1 MTRTLSVSRKVI
13 LRGLGLA
20 AALLLISGCQ
30 GEDEQ
35 AELPPRP
42 VKTVTV
48 SFNPDDT
55 FGSLVG
61 EVQPR
66 FETSFSFRQG
76 GEVRERTVDVG
87 DLVKTGDVLARLDSE
102 DQQDAVRK
110 AEANTFA
117 ARANLENAV
126 LNRDR
131 LQSLYPRTATRQAL
145 DAAIAQATTAQA
157 SVDAADAALRVA
169 NNNLDNRTV
178 MANADGVVTAV
189 GAEVGQIV
197 GGGQMVVR
205 VARMEEKDAV
215 FQVPESAIQS
225 ASRDMRIEV
234 RLLSNP
240 QSTTG
245 GRVREIS
252 PVADPITRNFTVRVA
267 LDNPPE
273 DFRFG
278 SAVRGSVRLTG
289 DPVARLPM
297 TALFNQGSGSAV
309 WIVDPGS
316 STTKLVPVT
325 VLRFETQDFLVT
337 KGIADGDHVIVA
349 GAQQLRP
356 GMAVRLLEG
365 SLQ

>member
-1 MTRTLSVSRKVI
+1 MTPKLFLTRQVAV
-13 LRGLGLA
+13 RGMWLA
-20 AALLLISGCQ
+20 AALFLVTGCQ
-30 GEDEQ
+30 NEEEQ
-35 AELPPRP
+35 TEVPPRP

-66 FETSFSFRQG
+66 FETNFSFRQG
-76 GEVRERTVDVG
+76 GEVRERAVEVG
-87 DLVKTGDVLARLDSE
+87 DIVKAGDVLARLDSE

-110 AEANTFA
+110 AEANVFA
-117 ARANLENAV
+117 AVANLQNAV
-126 LNRDR
+126 QNRDR
-131 LQSLYPRTATRQAL
+131 TQSLYPRTATRQAL

-157 SVDAADAALRVA
+157 SKDASEAALRVA

-178 MANADGVVTAV
+178 KANTDGVVTAV
-189 GAEVGQIV
+189 GAEVGQNV

-205 VARMEEKDAV
+205 VARLEDKDAV
-215 FQVPESAIQS
+215 FQVPESAIQA

-252 PVADPITRNFTVRVA
+252 PVADAITRNFTVRVA

-278 SAVRGSVRLTG
+278 SAVRGSVRLAG
-289 DPVARLPM
+289 DAVARLPM
-297 TALFNQGSGSAV
+297 TALFNKGNDSAV
-309 WIVDPGS
+309 WVVDPAS

-325 VLRFETQDFLVT
+325 VLRFETDDFLVT
-337 KGIADGDHVIVA
+337 KGIAAGDNVVVA

-356 GMAVRLLEG
+356 GMAVRLLQG
-365 SLQ
+365 NR

>member
-1 MTRTLSVSRKVI
+1 MASRLSAYRLTIRSGMSAF
-13 LRGLGLA
+13 L
-20 AALLLISGCQ
+20 ALLLLSGCQ
-30 GEDEQ
+30 KDEEA

-48 SFNPDDT
+48 SFNPEDT

-66 FETSFSFRQG
+66 FETNFSFRQG
-76 GEVRERTVDVG
+76 GEVRERDVDVG
-87 DLVKTGDVLARLDSE
+87 DLVESDQVLAVLDSE

-110 AEANTFA
+110 AEANLSA
-117 ARANLENAV
+117 ARANLDNAIA
-126 LNRDR
+126 NRDR
-131 LQSLYPRTATRQAL
+131 TQSLYPRTATRQAL
-145 DAAIAQATTAQA
+145 DAAIAQANTAQA
-157 SVDAADAALRVA
+157 NADAAEATLRVA
-169 NNNLDNRTV
+169 NNNLDNRV
-178 MANADGVVTAV
+178 VKANAAGVVTAV
-189 GAEVGQIV
+189 GVEVGQVV

-205 VARMEEKDAV
+205 VAQLSDKDAV
-215 FQVPESAIQS
+215 FQIPERTIQS

-278 SAVRGSVRLTG
+278 SAVRGTVRLPG
-289 DPVARLPM
+289 DPIARLPM
-297 TALFNQGSGSAV
+297 TALFNQGNEPAV
-309 WIVDPGS
+309 WVVDTTN
-316 STTKLVPVT
+316 STTRLVPVT
-325 VLRFETQDFLVT
+325 VQRFETQDFLVS
-337 KGIADGDHVIVA
+337 KGLSEGERVVVA
-349 GAQQLRP
+349 GTQQLRP
-356 GMAVRLLEG
+356 DMPVRLLEG

>member
-1 MTRTLSVSRKVI
+1 MAPRLSASRHSTWFCI
-13 LRGLGLA
+13 P
-20 AALLLISGCQ
+20 AALTLVFLAGCQ
-30 GEDEQ
+30 REE
-35 AELPPRP
+35 ETSENPPRP
-42 VKTVTV
+42 VKTVAV
-48 SFNPDDT
+48 SFNPEDT

-61 EVQPR
+61 EVRPR
-66 FETSFSFRQG
+66 FETNFGFRQG
-76 GEVRERTVDVG
+76 GEVRERDVEVG
-87 DLVKTGDVLARLDSE
+87 ELVEPGAVLARLDSE

-110 AEANTFA
+110 AEANVFA
-117 ARANLENAV
+117 ARATLDNAV
-126 LNRDR
+126 ANRDR
-131 LQSLYPRTATRQAL
+131 TQSLYPRTATRQAL
-145 DAAIAQATTAQA
+145 DAAIAQANTAQA
-157 SVDAADAALRVA
+157 NVDAADAALRVA
-169 NNNLDNRTV
+169 NNNLDNRVLT
-178 MANADGVVTAV
+178 ANAAGVVTAV

-197 GGGQMVVR
+197 GGGQMVAR
-205 VARMEEKDAV
+205 VAQMKEKDAV
-215 FQVPESAIQS
+215 FQVPESTIQ
-225 ASRDMRIEV
+225 AANRDMRIEV

-278 SAVRGSVRLTG
+278 SAVRGTVRVPG
-289 DPVARLPM
+289 DPIARLPM
-297 TALFNQGSGSAV
+297 TALFNQGNDPAV
-309 WIVDPGS
+309 WVVSAAD

-325 VLRFETQDFLVT
+325 VQRFETQDFLVS
-337 KGIADGDHVIVA
+337 KGLSEGDRVVVA

>member
-1 MTRTLSVSRKVI
+1 MTLKLFLTRQVAV
-13 LRGLGLA
+13 RGLCLA
-20 AALLLISGCQ
+20 AALFLVTGCQ
-30 GEDEQ
+30 NEEEKT
-35 AELPPRP
+35 ELPPRP

-66 FETSFSFRQG
+66 FETNFSFRQG
-76 GEVRERTVDVG
+76 GEVRERAVEVG
-87 DLVKTGDVLARLDSE
+87 ELVKNGDVLARLDSE

-110 AEANTFA
+110 AEANVFSA
-117 ARANLENAV
+117 KANLENAT

-131 LQSLYPRTATRQAL
+131 TQSLYPRTATRQAL
-145 DAAIAQATTAQA
+145 DAAIAQANMAQA
-157 SVDAADAALRVA
+157 SADAAEAALRVA
-169 NNNLDNRTV
+169 LNNLDNRTV
-178 MANADGVVTAV
+178 KANADGVVTAV
-189 GAEVGQIV
+189 GAEIGQIV

-205 VARMEEKDAV
+205 VARMEDKDAV
-215 FQVPESAIQS
+215 FQVPESAIQA

-278 SAVRGSVRLTG
+278 SAVRGSIRLSG

-297 TALFNQGSGSAV
+297 TALFNQGSGPAV
-309 WIVDPGS
+309 WLVDPAS

-337 KGIADGDHVIVA
+337 QGIATGDHVVVA

-356 GMAVRLLEG
+356 DMPVRLLEG